1 MRGTSQKIHIV
12 AFQTFVML
20 MQRKDFTIFL
30 HQSQRQAGNVY
41 FRINICL
48 AFGEDAV
55 FQPHVVQY
63 AGKRLYVGHFNLY
76 TFPAGGGKT
85 VAAMDCL
92 VPGIGEIIGGS
103 QREDSYEKLVARMHE
118 LGLKEEDYQFYL
130 DLRKYGSARHSG
142 FGLGFERCVMYLTG
156 MSNIRD
162 VVPFPRTVN
171 NCEL

>member
-76 TFPAGGGKT
+76 TFPAGGFEIPGADFFYHMPSVDKT
-85 VAAMDCL
+85 VMSGK
-92 VPGIGEIIGGS
+92 PG
-103 QREDSYEKLVARMHE
+103 KL
-118 LGLKEEDYQFYL
+118 
-130 DLRKYGSARHSG
+130 
-142 FGLGFERCVMYLTG
+142 
-156 MSNIRD
+156 I
-162 VVPFPRTVN
+162 
-171 NCEL
+171 